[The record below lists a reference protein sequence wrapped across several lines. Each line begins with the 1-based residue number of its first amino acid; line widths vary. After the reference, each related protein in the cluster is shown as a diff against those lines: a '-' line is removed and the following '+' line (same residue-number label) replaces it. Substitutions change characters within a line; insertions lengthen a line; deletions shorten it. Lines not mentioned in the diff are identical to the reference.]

1 MDVITYDSDTD
12 TYDNATSMS
21 GRRRGEAGQTQGG
34 VSGGVARNKKGTPMY
49 SREDIREQYCIND
62 KELHALESSRRKPM
76 FGCLTSSVA
85 QGVSFYF
92 SRGNR
97 ISYSFTMKTRI
108 TLLLLEIWEIW
119 LSCITENHNYSPTL
133 EKN

>member
-1 MDVITYDSDTD
+1 MRYYINFNNILIFLQVDLSLDVITYDSDTD

-21 GRRRGEAGQTQGG
+21 GRRRGEAGQTSGG

-76 FGCLTSSVA
+76 FGCLTSAVA
-85 QGVSFYF
+85 QGGSV
-92 SRGNR
+92 
-97 ISYSFTMKTRI
+97 
-108 TLLLLEIWEIW
+108 LP
-119 LSCITENHNYSPTL
+119 CIRVVF
-133 EKN
+133 